1 MTPAAVPDGRPAAV
15 SDGRP
20 AAVHDVVM
28 PRHGQR
34 IESDRAVGQQRQRVL
49 DLLRAADSPVDARQI
64 SETLRIHVTTAR
76 FHLSTLEDQGVIRRG
91 GAASGGGRVGRP
103 RLTYEIAPRLDY
115 ADIVALFAAHLG
127 GTPAE
132 REARALRIGADL
144 ARRVRVARRRSE
156 TSIADLVVATLS
168 ELGFQVRSVLTS
180 FGEVSVE
187 ICTCPL
193 AEVAVD
199 SPEVVRGIQQG
210 LIQEVIDLNA
220 EVIGGRYAAS
230 VRPDARH
237 GSCEVSLVL
246 RPVAG

>member
-1 MTPAAVPDGRPAAV
+1 MA
-15 SDGRP
+15 
-20 AAVHDVVM
+20 
-28 PRHGQR
+28 RHSER
-34 IESDRAVGQQRQRVL
+34 ADSDRAAGQQRQRVL
-49 DLLRAADSPVDARQI
+49 DLLRAAGDPVDARQI
-64 SETLRIHVTTAR
+64 AETLQIHVTTAR

-91 GAASGGGRVGRP
+91 GPAAGGKVGRP

-127 GTPAE
+127 GTPEE
-132 REARALRIGADL
+132 REQRALRIGADL
-144 ARRVRVARRRSE
+144 AHRVRVARPRGE
-156 TSIADLVVATLS
+156 TSIADLVVATLG
-168 ELGFQVRSVLTS
+168 ELGFQVRSVLAS

-210 LIQEVIDLNA
+210 MIQEVIDLNA

-230 VRPDARH
+230 VRPDALH

-246 RPVAG
+246 RPVTG

>member
-1 MTPAAVPDGRPAAV
+1 
-15 SDGRP
+15 
-20 AAVHDVVM
+20 M
-28 PRHGQR
+28 PRHGER
-34 IESDRAVGQQRQRVL
+34 VESDRAAGQQRQRVL
-49 DLLRAADSPVDARQI
+49 ELMRAADNPVDARQI
-64 SETLRIHVTTAR
+64 AEALQIHVTTAR
-76 FHLSTLEDQGVIRRG
+76 FHLSTLEGQGVIRRG
-91 GAASGGGRVGRP
+91 GAASGAGRVGRP

-127 GTPAE
+127 GSPEE
-132 REARALRIGADL
+132 REERALRIGADL
-144 ARRVRVARRRSE
+144 AHRVRVARRRGE
-156 TSIADLVVATLS
+156 TSIADLVVATLG

-210 LIQEVIDLNA
+210 MIQEVIDLNA
-220 EVIGGRYAAS
+220 EVIGSRYTAA

-237 GSCEVSLVL
+237 GSCEVNLVV
-246 RPVAG
+246 RPVKG

>member
-1 MTPAAVPDGRPAAV
+1 
-15 SDGRP
+15 
-20 AAVHDVVM
+20 M
-28 PRHGQR
+28 PRHGDR
-34 IESDRAVGQQRQRVL
+34 VESDRAAGQQRQRVL
-49 DLLRAADSPVDARQI
+49 DLLRAADNPVDARQI
-64 SETLRIHVTTAR
+64 ADALQIHVTTAR
-76 FHLSTLEDQGVIRRG
+76 FHLSTLEGQGVIRRG
-91 GAASGGGRVGRP
+91 GAAGGAGRVGRP

-127 GTPAE
+127 GTPEE
-132 REARALRIGADL
+132 RETRALRIGADL
-144 ARRVRVARRRSE
+144 AHRVRVARRRGE
-156 TSIADLVVATLS
+156 TSIADLVVATLG

-210 LIQEVIDLNA
+210 MIQEVIDVNA
-220 EVIGGRYAAS
+220 EALGGRFAVS

-246 RPVAG
+246 RPATVGESG